1 MRDFKVALL
10 GFGNVGRALAGIL
23 LEKDEDLR
31 RRYGFGIVVTA
42 ISTHSKGTLYDAG
55 GIDVAGALRD
65 IEELGRFSQDH
76 PARIDMDA
84 LAIARSADYD
94 ALLEMTTLNI
104 QTGQPASDHI
114 RAALL
119 RGKHAVTANKG
130 PIAWQY
136 RDLVKLA
143 KKNGARFYFE
153 STVMDGTPLFNLAD
167 QTLRMCEIRE
177 VSGILNS
184 TTNFIL
190 QKLEEGLSYDE
201 ALEEGRKLGIVEA
214 DPSMDIDGHDP
225 TAKIIAMANALMDA
239 DLTPDCV
246 DRTGIA
252 GIDRA
257 QILEAKQRGNVIKLV
272 CRATRA
278 GAAGSPGSGTVVA
291 TVRPE
296 EVPAGSI
303 FAAVDGTSA
312 VYSILTDYMGRLTM
326 VEHDAMPLQTGYGV
340 FGDVLRILE
349 ERD

>member
-1 MRDFKVALL
+1 MKNFKVALL

-23 LEKDEDLR
+23 LEKDEDIR

-42 ISTHSKGTLYDAG
+42 IATHSKGTLYDAG

-65 IEELGRFSQDH
+65 IEELGHFSQDH
-76 PARIDMDA
+76 PARVDMDA
-84 LAIARSADYD
+84 LAVAHSADYD

-104 QTGQPASDHI
+104 RTGQPASDHI
-114 RAALL
+114 RAALK
-119 RGKHAVTANKG
+119 RGKHAITANKG

-136 RDLVKLA
+136 RNLVELA
-143 KKNGARFYFE
+143 KESGVRFYFE

-214 DPSMDIDGHDP
+214 DPSLDIDGYDP

-239 DLTPDCV
+239 DLTPDGV

-252 GIDRA
+252 DIDRE
-257 QILEAKQRGNVIKLV
+257 QILAAKKRGNVIKLI

-278 GAAGSPGSGTVVA
+278 GTAGSPGDGSVVA

-340 FGDVLRILE
+340 FGDILRILE
-349 ERD
+349 ECD